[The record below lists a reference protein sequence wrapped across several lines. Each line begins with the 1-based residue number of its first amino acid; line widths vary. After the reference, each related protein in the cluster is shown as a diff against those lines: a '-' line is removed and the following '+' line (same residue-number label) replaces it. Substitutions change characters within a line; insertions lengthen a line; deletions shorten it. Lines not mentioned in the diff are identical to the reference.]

1 MADGRKLDSIRAG
14 KYAFKAASILVEIL
28 ILLIVAG
35 PMVGAVSPDLGTQY
49 SLGLGIELQSIQP
62 QLQQIF
68 SSGSTIGGTHEI
80 SVPAFNNWPLSGKAS
95 LILAIVDGNQ
105 TIYQT
110 QPATLQ
116 LAPFKSGDLNVSM
129 VFSPSLVAQMQGQN
143 LGVGGSETISEG
155 QFWTI
160 TVSLSQS

>member
-1 MADGRKLDSIRAG
+1 MDGLKAG
-14 KYAFKAASILVEIL
+14 KYGFMAASILVDLL

-35 PMVGAVSPDLGTQY
+35 PIAGAVSPEFGAHSTY
-49 SLGLGIELQSIQP
+49 GLGVEIQSIQP

-68 SSGSTIGGTHEI
+68 SSGSPINGTHVI
-80 SVPAFNNWPLSGKAS
+80 SVPAFNNWPLSGKAG
-95 LILAIVDGNQ
+95 LTLAIVLGNE

-116 LAPFKSGDLNVSM
+116 LAPFTSGDLNVTM
-129 VFSPSLVAQMQGQN
+129 VLSPSLVAQMQGQN
-143 LGVGGSETISEG
+143 LGIGGSETISEG

-160 TVSLSQS
+160 TVSLSK

>member
-1 MADGRKLDSIRAG
+1 MADGRNLDGLKAG
-14 KYAFKAASILVEIL
+14 KYGFKAASILVDLL

-35 PMVGAVSPDLGTQY
+35 PIAGVISPELGPHV
-49 SLGLGIELQSIQP
+49 SLGIGIELQSIQP

-68 SSGSTIGGTHEI
+68 SSGSQINGTHEI
-80 SVPAFNNWPLSGKAS
+80 SVPAFNNWPLSGTAG
-95 LILAIVDGNQ
+95 LTLAIVKGNQ

-116 LAPFKSGDLNVSM
+116 LAPFTSGDLNLSLVL
-129 VFSPSLVAQMQGQN
+129 SPSLVAQMQGQN

-160 TVSLSQS
+160 TVSLSQ

>member
-1 MADGRKLDSIRAG
+1 L
-14 KYAFKAASILVEIL
+14 AASIILDIL

-35 PMVGAVSPDLGTQY
+35 PIAGAVSPELGT
-49 SLGLGIELQSIQP
+49 SLGIGIELQSIQP

-68 SSGSTIGGTHEI
+68 SSGSPIIGTHVI
-80 SVPAFNNWPLSGKAS
+80 SVPAFNNWPLSGKAG
-95 LILAIVDGNQ
+95 LTLAVIKGNQ

-116 LAPFKSGDLNVSM
+116 LAPFASGDLDVS
-129 VFSPSLVAQMQGQN
+129 VVLSPSLVAQMQGQN
-143 LGVGGSETISEG
+143 LGVGGSMTISEG

-160 TVSLSQS
+160 TVSLSQQ